1 MYTGYKYCRVKI
13 QIELALKAK
22 LSLNVDIEINLIK
35 STERIGF
42 AFFIVIII
50 IIIII
55 IIICCRC
62 FLFISN
68 RLDSYAIYGRN
79 VLVLEM
85 TNFTPAFIKGWIYV
99 RTILSE
105 PKFLQLFS
113 WMYSPFSQRPYYI
126 LFTPTNFAQQLFP
139 VSPGYYSRP
148 EGNRRNL
155 LG

>member
-22 LSLNVDIEINLIK
+22 LSLNVDIKINVIK

-50 IIIII
+50 IIII
-55 IIICCRC
+55 CCRY

>member
-22 LSLNVDIEINLIK
+22 LSLNVDIKINVIK

-42 AFFIVIII
+42 AFFIV
-50 IIIII
+50 IIII

-105 PKFLQLFS
+105 PKFLQLFC

>member
-22 LSLNVDIEINLIK
+22 LSLNVDIKINVIK

-42 AFFIVIII
+42 AFFIV

-85 TNFTPAFIKGWIYV
+85 TNFTPAFIKGCIYV

-113 WMYSPFSQRPYYI
+113 WMHSPFSQRPYYI

>member
-22 LSLNVDIEINLIK
+22 LSLIVDIEINVIK

-55 IIICCRC
+55 ICCRC

-68 RLDSYAIYGRN
+68 KLDSYAIYGRN

>member
-22 LSLNVDIEINLIK
+22 LSLNVDIKINVIK

-42 AFFIVIII
+42 AFFIV
-50 IIIII
+50 IIII